1 MNVKMIKITNNE
13 RLFEKM
19 KLLKKKLNEKFKSS
33 IKTNPQLIEY
43 LVDEKIT
50 ELRKI
55 GVTFEDEKKED

>member
-1 MNVKMIKITNNE
+1 MNVKMIKIINNE

>member
-19 KLLKKKLNEKFKSS
+19 KLLKKKLNKKFKSS